1 LSWPSGQNRPNL
13 AMTTEA
19 SAPERAHL
27 KLFGL
32 STVLVVISATIWT
45 TIVRP
50 ADWPVSTSVQ
60 VPLVGLVVGFV
71 LVELVIVHLESRGE
85 AHALTF
91 SEIPMVIG
99 LALATPG
106 TLMAARLLAA
116 VLALGVYR
124 RQSLPKLVFN
134 LALFTVEVSI
144 ASAVFRVLLP
154 GSDPVAS
161 GAWGA
166 LFGAMLISY
175 VVISVAL
182 TTAITVFSGWPGV
195 TVVQRVFIFGSIAC
209 VGNTATALII
219 AVSIE
224 ERSPVG
230 FLVAGIG
237 AITFFVYRAY
247 MSLTERHKNL
257 ATLHDFTRSLGGS
270 QLDELELA
278 VAQGA
283 REILRG
289 EHGVL
294 LLPPVRAGVQA
305 TRLVVGEDILRS
317 DISPTEMSA
326 DLALLLPDG
335 EARLFEPGQPL
346 PGWLGEIGVKDA
358 AIVPLA
364 TDGVMVGAMVVA
376 NRLTEVSSF
385 VEDDLRLF
393 ETLANHA
400 NVALANG
407 RLVATLQHDAREKA
421 HQALHDPVTGLP
433 NRTMLQERLEAA
445 IAESRG
451 TDRGVALLF
460 VDLVTFKE
468 VNDTLGTATGD
479 RLLVE
484 VRERIEALLPLEA
497 QLARFTGDQFA
508 VLVTGVTEPPLVMG
522 LAETVMAGFDSPFT
536 ADDVSLVLGA
546 NLGVALWPEH
556 APTAELL
563 LQRADA
569 ATYRARQEGSGIEV
583 YAAETDPYAPRRL
596 ALAAD
601 LREALERNEVDVYV
615 QPKMSLSDGAVVGA
629 EALVRWNHPRLGPL
643 SPDQFIPAAE
653 HTGVIRQLTIYV
665 VRDAL
670 AQCRVWRDAGLDMGI
685 SVNLSGRNLF
695 DTHLVEDIAL
705 AIEEAGVPASSLT
718 LELTE
723 STVMGESRRSVAV
736 LEGLHALGLCLSVD
750 DFGTGYSSL
759 THLRRL
765 PVTELKIDKSFVMT
779 MTVNDQDA
787 VIVRTLV
794 ELGRSLGLKT
804 VAEGVESQ
812 DARDLLH
819 EYGCE
824 EGQGYLFSRPVPA
837 EQFNAWLAR
846 QPVRRIDRGDVVPFN
861 REKRRA
867 AGGDDPT

>member
-1 LSWPSGQNRPNL
+1 
-13 AMTTEA
+13 MTDLEQQA
-19 SAPERAHL
+19 ARRA
-27 KLFGL
+27 
-32 STVLVVISATIWT
+32 TARLVVFSATLAVMSVGVWLAGLQGVEALPGSPIS
-45 TIVRP
+45 
-50 ADWPVSTSVQ
+50 VSILIFTVAFA
-60 VPLVGLVVGFV
+60 GT
-71 LVELVIVHLESRGE
+71 ELVSVHVESRGE
-85 AHALTF
+85 AHAITF
-91 SEIPMVIG
+91 SEVPFVAGLIFAAPDELILARVISG
-99 LALATPG
+99 LI
-106 TLMAARLLAA
+106 
-116 VLALGVYR
+116 VLGVVR
-124 RQSLPKLVFN
+124 RQSWHKLVFN
-134 LALFTVEVSI
+134 LSLFAAEI
-144 ASAVFRVLLP
+144 AVGAFVFREVL
-154 GSDPVAS
+154 GNADPSSPA
-161 GAWGA
+161 GWPAA
-166 LFGAMLISY
+166 F
-175 VVISVAL
+175 VAL
-182 TTAITVFSGWPGV
+182 LAAQVLDFAAVTIAISLYSGWPGRRS
-195 TVVQRVFIFGSIAC
+195 VQQVFLFVALSCLA
-209 VGNTATALII
+209 NTSAGLAF
-219 AVSIE
+219 AVSIWDG
-224 ERSPVG
+224 SYTGV
-230 FLVAGIG
+230 LILAV
-237 AITFFVYRAY
+237 ITALYVLYRAY
-247 MSLTERHKNL
+247 MGLTERHKNL
-257 ATLHDFTRSLGGS
+257 STLHGFTRSLGGS
-270 QLDELELA
+270 DLEELERNVVL
-278 VAQGA
+278 GA

-289 EHGVL
+289 EHGML
-294 LLPPVRAGVQA
+294 LLPPVRAGVPA
-305 TRLVVGEDILRS
+305 TRVITRGDDVSRS
-317 DISPTEMSA
+317 DIAPTEMSA

-484 VRERIEALLPLEA
+484 VRERIEALLPIEA